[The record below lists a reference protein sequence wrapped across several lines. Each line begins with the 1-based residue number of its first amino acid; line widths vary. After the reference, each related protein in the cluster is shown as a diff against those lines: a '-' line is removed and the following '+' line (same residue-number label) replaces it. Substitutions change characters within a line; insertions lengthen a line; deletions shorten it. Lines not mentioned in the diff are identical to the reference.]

1 MHSLNWTYVRQLYN
15 FLDALLACFKHCTNT
30 VSTVISITLWEL
42 KTGFQ
47 NRAPLNSSSV
57 IRQKL
62 NLKTGFWRKQS
73 TPNFPKN
80 KHLLTPDTHN
90 SSENLS
96 CLFSWNTRFEIRPFD
111 YTDKLRLRRGEIR
124 GEKVVKVA
132 HISCYILLIWYL
144 ISIMRGSYSENV

>member
-1 MHSLNWTYVRQLYN
+1 MYSLNWTYERQLYN

-73 TPNFPKN
+73 NAKFPKKQTFVNPWYAQFFGKFVVFVFLKHPFWDSPFWLYWRVKITKRGN
-80 KHLLTPDTHN
+80 K
-90 SSENLS
+90 
-96 CLFSWNTRFEIRPFD
+96 
-111 YTDKLRLRRGEIR
+111 RGESCQSCTY
-124 GEKVVKVA
+124 KLLYSTNM
-132 HISCYILLIWYL
+132 IS
-144 ISIMRGSYSENV
+144 N